1 MTRRRLILAIVAAV
15 LCGVAWWLSLDRL
28 SAEERVLDGT
38 WTFGPKS
45 ASGTSPVAFLAH
57 RPERP
62 ARRRAM
68 VDMEQLLRIR
78 EQLNRSG
85 RIREILDDEGKVLPS
100 QSAMEL
106 VGREHAGKSEAERYS
121 LAQVLTLLEL
131 ADKYQ
136 EELK

>member
-1 MTRRRLILAIVAAV
+1 
-15 LCGVAWWLSLDRL
+15 
-28 SAEERVLDGT
+28 
-38 WTFGPKS
+38 
-45 ASGTSPVAFLAH
+45 
-57 RPERP
+57 
-62 ARRRAM
+62 M

-106 VGREHAGKSEAERYS
+106 VEREHAGKSEAERYS